1 MRVDV
6 RVPAT
11 TSNLGPGFDAVG
23 MALDLCNHFEARIV
37 DDPALATLTVE
48 GYGAEELRAQTDT
61 AVHVGMRA
69 AAAAMG
75 RTLPPVALTLRN
87 AVPLGSGLGS
97 SSTALCGGLALGRVL
112 CGGDDDRDW
121 LLHHACLLEGH
132 PDNAAPCVLGG
143 LVIAVHDP
151 ATGRTM
157 ALPVPT
163 PERLRCVVVTPALA
177 LSTALMRAA
186 LPRTLPLA
194 DVIAQ
199 GCHATLLGAA
209 LALGRLDLLATATR
223 DRLHEDARGA
233 HIPGFAA
240 VRAAGLAAG
249 ALAVPISGAGP
260 TMIALADDAADG
272 ETIGAAMVQAFE
284 RFGLAAQARC
294 LAPRPQGLELRVGDD
309 ATGAPWPT

>member
-6 RVPAT
+6 HVPAT

-23 MALDLCNHFEARIV
+23 LALALCNHFEARVV
-37 DDPALATLTVE
+37 DDPAQATLSVE
-48 GYGAEELRAQTDT
+48 GYGKAELAGQHDT

-69 AAAAMG
+69 AAQAMG

-87 AVPLGSGLGS
+87 DVPFGSGLGS
-97 SSTALCGGLALGRVL
+97 SSTALCGGLAMGRAL

-132 PDNAAPCVLGG
+132 PDNAAPCILGG

-151 ATGRTM
+151 SAGRTM
-157 ALPVPT
+157 ALPVAT
-163 PERLRCVVVTPALA
+163 PARLRCVVVTPDLA
-177 LSTALMRAA
+177 LSTATMRAA

-199 GCHATLLGAA
+199 GTHATLLGAA

-240 VRAAGLAAG
+240 VRAAGLAEG

-260 TMIALADDAADG
+260 TMIALADADADLQA
-272 ETIGAAMVQAFE
+272 IGTAMVAAFASADL
-284 RFGLAAQARC
+284 GATARV
-294 LAPRPQGLELRVGDD
+294 LPPRAIGLEIAVR
-309 ATGAPWPT
+309 